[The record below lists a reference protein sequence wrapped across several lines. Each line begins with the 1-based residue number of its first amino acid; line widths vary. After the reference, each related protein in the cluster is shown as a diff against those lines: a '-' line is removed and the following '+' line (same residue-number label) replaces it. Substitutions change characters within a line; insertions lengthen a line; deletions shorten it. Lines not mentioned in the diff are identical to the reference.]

1 MSRSMCTR
9 ASHGG
14 GIRRWLVALMLLSL
28 LGIAD
33 SGYLFWKHRRSTLLT
48 TGTGGSNFCQAGG
61 CDLVSQGKYAEVK
74 GIPVAAFGIAGYL
87 ALLALS
93 VMAAALGGRSL
104 MWGIVGISGI
114 GVVVSAFLV
123 YLQVAVIGAICSWC
137 VLSAFTMTSI
147 FILSVL
153 LVRKMRPLDLSE
165 PAAQEGAI

>member
-9 ASHGG
+9 ASHGS

-28 LGIAD
+28 LGMAD

-61 CDLVSQGKYAEVK
+61 CDLVSQGEYAEVM

-114 GVVVSAFLV
+114 GVLVSAFLV
-123 YLQVAVIGAICSWC
+123 YLQIAVIGAICSWC

-165 PAAQEGAI
+165 PAAQEGAT